1 VSLEADALDAPAAS
15 RQWALAALGALLTG
29 TAVLHF
35 VQHAVAPDPMV
46 VAATVGPAVG
56 VLLYGLWFWRGSP
69 TAPRGDAVF
78 VWAVGGAGLVLAL
91 DLWAVY
97 ADAYGSVAVQHVFV
111 QHSSVGALG
120 GAVAGTY
127 AERDRWRARSRLRLL
142 RALDS
147 AMDGIAVLDDD
158 RTIRYAN
165 SSFAAAHGV
174 DDPSA
179 VVGESWRCSYPPAT
193 RERVAE
199 VLDELDGDESDD
211 NDDGGEDAEDSGGD
225 GGGGGSAWQGT
236 VTAAREDDTTYPQQL
251 SMSTVEDGYVWVC
264 RDVTRREERD
274 QRLRVLNRV
283 LRHDTRNA
291 LNVVLGRTDR
301 LAARLT
307 GDGGGEGVDRG
318 RAEDDGGSGGGSR
331 DGVEADV
338 AAVREAA
345 ESLLET
351 SEKARKLEDAL
362 AHDDAGAMA
371 VDELVD
377 REAAAV
383 RDEYPAATVTV
394 SGSADAAV
402 DERLRLPL
410 RELLVNAVEHST
422 GGGGGSDSGG
432 DGGDGEGDAG
442 APRVEVAVS
451 DDPLSVRVGDDG
463 PGIPEHERRALAGVE
478 ETALQHGSGVGLWLV
493 YWVVR
498 QTGGSVDVVDGD
510 VVVEPAGKN

>member
-1 VSLEADALDAPAAS
+1 MPLEADALDAPDPS

-35 VQHAVAPDPMV
+35 GQHADAPDPMV

-56 VLLYGLWFWRGSP
+56 VLAYGLWFWRGSQ

-97 ADAYGSVAVQHVFV
+97 ANAYGSIAIQHVFV

-165 SSFAAAHGV
+165 SSFAATHGV
-174 DDPSA
+174 DDASA
-179 VVGESWRCSYPPAT
+179 VVGRSWRTSYPPVT

-199 VLDELDGDESDD
+199 VLDELDEGDDD
-211 NDDGGEDAEDSGGD
+211 
-225 GGGGGSAWQGT
+225 AWQGT
-236 VTAAREDDTTYPQQL
+236 VTAARDDDTTYPQEV

-301 LAARLT
+301 LAAQ
-307 GDGGGEGVDRG
+307 VDESDVE
-318 RAEDDGGSGGGSR
+318 EDMT
-331 DGVEADV
+331 
-338 AAVREAA
+338 AVREAA
-345 ESLLET
+345 ESLLDT
-351 SEKARKLEDAL
+351 SEKARRLEDAL
-362 AHDDAGAMA
+362 ARDDAGAEP
-371 VDELVD
+371 VDDLVGH
-377 REAAAV
+377 EVTAV
-383 RDEYPAATVTV
+383 RKEHPDATITV
-394 SGSADAAV
+394 SGSADALV
-402 DERLRLPL
+402 DERLRLPVH
-410 RELLVNAVEHST
+410 ELLMNAVEHTTSAT
-422 GGGGGSDSGG
+422 ETVADGSQPRG
-432 DGGDGEGDAG
+432 DGGNGGEHAGGDS
-442 APRVEVAVS
+442 PRVEVSVS
-451 DDPLSVRVGDDG
+451 SDPLTVRVSDDG
-463 PGIPEHERRALAGVE
+463 PGIPENERRALSGVE
-478 ETALQHGSGVGLWLV
+478 ETPLQHGSGVGLWLV
-493 YWVVR
+493 YWVVS
-498 QTGGSVDVVDGD
+498 QTGGAVEVADGD
-510 VVVEPAGKN
+510 VVLRPAGKN

>member
-35 VQHAVAPDPMV
+35 LQHAAAPDPMV

-97 ADAYGSVAVQHVFV
+97 AEAYGSVAVQHVFV

-179 VVGESWRCSYPPAT
+179 VVGESWRRSYPPAT

-199 VLDELDGDESDD
+199 VLDELDDG
-211 NDDGGEDAEDSGGD
+211 DDGDGDNGD
-225 GGGGGSAWQGT
+225 GEGDPGGSGDGGSAWQGT

-291 LNVVLGRTDR
+291 LNVVLGRTER
-301 LAARLT
+301 LAEHVT
-307 GDGGGEGVDRG
+307 DDDD
-318 RAEDDGGSGGGSR
+318 DDGSDGESGA
-331 DGVEADV
+331 EADV
-338 AAVREAA
+338 AAVRGAA

-362 AHDDAGAMA
+362 AHDDAGAVA

-377 REAAAV
+377 REVAAV
-383 RDEYPAATVTV
+383 RDEYPDATVTV

-410 RELLVNAVEHST
+410 HELLVNAVEHST
-422 GGGGGSDSGG
+422 
-432 DGGDGEGDAG
+432 DGGGDAG

-451 DDPLSVRVGDDG
+451 GDPLSVRVSDDG

-498 QTGGSVDVVDGD
+498 QTGGAVEVVDGD